1 MFKNG
6 TPCQY
11 RGSCVGFLKIKPIA
25 LTERF
30 WVIFRKTGRSFDINQ
45 TLLCHSSYQCV
56 IKKTS
61 QKTYITLQQK
71 LYFMLLFMSGVSTQ
85 ASIIMNIDEWGL

>member
-25 LTERF
+25 LTELF

-45 TLLCHSSYQCV
+45 TLLCHSSYKCV
-56 IKKTS
+56 IKNVTEDVHYFVAE
-61 QKTYITLQQK
+61 TVLHVTL
-71 LYFMLLFMSGVSTQ
+71 Y
-85 ASIIMNIDEWGL
+85 EWCFNSSFDHYEY